1 MYFKFFYKLLV
12 GFSGEEVGVATQVK
26 IGNQLTRR
34 GQVGGPS
41 ESWSARAMAAD
52 TAASVTAASVSATV
66 AKVRPSSCEE
76 APPGRGAEAPFCR
89 MD

>member
-41 ESWSARAMAAD
+41 ESWSGRAVAAD
-52 TAASVTAASVSATV
+52 TAASVSATV

-76 APPGRGAEAPFCR
+76 APPGRGAEAPFCHI
-89 MD
+89 D